1 MLLNDE
7 NFDLFAAKS
16 YDTKKSSSFAEFQN
30 DLKRLVYIK
39 KLFLRYKENDDLQM
53 RLILNHVVVFLN
65 CFGEGGVSMMFLKL
79 DEFQDILKPVLLFLN
94 YLPEQ
99 VTINNTTV
107 ETKLISM
114 DSNIVKALREI

>member
-1 MLLNDE
+1 MILNDE

-16 YDTKKSSSFAEFQN
+16 YDAKKSSSFVEFQN

-65 CFGEGGVSMMFLKL
+65 CFGEGGVPILFMKL
-79 DEFQDILKPVLLFLN
+79 DEHLDILKPILLFLN
-94 YLPEQ
+94 YLPEH
-99 VTINNTTV
+99 VLINNDKI
-107 ETKLISM
+107 ETKTIFM
-114 DSNIVKALREI
+114 DSNIIKALREI